1 MPKLNEENG
10 VRKLSNL
17 FLGVLLFAGSLPAW
31 ADLINEDVREA
42 QERLFSNP
50 QIYDR
55 VDQYCKGKNP
65 ESACEISGTVWEGGG
80 KGVCV
85 NRYSQTEKSI
95 DLFCKR
101 ADEIR
106 IFRGTTD
113 GSNADRFCR
122 GKKVGSVCTAEFIY
136 QGDEMHADGKC
147 VENFVRKSPYERE
160 RYGGH
165 QYATHR
171 EIRCEPPA
179 VARTYTPASWTKKL
193 FQ

>member
-1 MPKLNEENG
+1 M
-10 VRKLSNL
+10 RKLSNL

-31 ADLINEDVREA
+31 ADLLNPDVREA

-65 ESACEISGTVWEGGG
+65 KAECEISGTVWEGGG

-85 NRYSQTEKSI
+85 NRYSQTENSI
-95 DLFCKR
+95 DLSCER
-101 ADEIR
+101 AGEIR
-106 IFRGTTD
+106 IFRGSPD

-147 VENFVRKSPYERE
+147 VELKFRE
-160 RYGGH
+160 R
-165 QYATHR
+165 ASLRSRLPTTHR